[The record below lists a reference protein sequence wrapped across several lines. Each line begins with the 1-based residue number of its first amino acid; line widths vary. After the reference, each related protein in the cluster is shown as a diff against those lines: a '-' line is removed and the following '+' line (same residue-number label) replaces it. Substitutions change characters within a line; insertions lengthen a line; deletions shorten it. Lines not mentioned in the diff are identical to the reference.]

1 MTIDETMKR
10 ARELAEETLKY
21 CKDLE
26 EQWLRTLPEEEKRE
40 KSNMEIWA
48 ENEIR
53 IACKAERGNA
63 SEIEWDYGV
72 ACYESALKAFRSLA
86 EDGHSGMS
94 IGFTLNI
101 LNRLVKGQPLTPIE
115 DTDDVWEERGQYL
128 PEANHTTY
136 QCKRMSSLF
145 KNVYDDGHIE
155 YNDVHR
161 FYCVKLDDPICWYN
175 GHVAKIASE
184 YFPITMPYFPHTYTV
199 VCEEFLTDR
208 RNGDFDTLGILYIYD
223 DTGMRKE
230 VNRYFAEIEEGWREI
245 ELSEY
250 EQRRQKDDDRKA
262 AEAAFEE
269 GEIRMEN
276 VKKHMEICKEL
287 NDLYERKN
295 RDYGDSF
302 HISFAEEGMAMA
314 RIRLGDK
321 LNRFKTLTK
330 GGGQQVQEESIRDT
344 LIDLANYA
352 IMTVM
357 EIDGRK

>member
-1 MTIDETMKR
+1 M
-10 ARELAEETLKY
+10 
-21 CKDLE
+21 
-26 EQWLRTLPEEEKRE
+26 EEKRE
-40 KSNMEIWA
+40 KSNMELWA

-53 IACKAERGNA
+53 IACEAERGDA
-63 SEIEWDYGV
+63 METAYDYGV
-72 ACYESALKAFRSLA
+72 FCYESALRAFRSLVK
-86 EDGHSGMS
+86 DGHSGFS
-94 IGFTLNI
+94 IGITLNI
-101 LNRLVKGQPLTPIE
+101 LNRLVKGQALTPIA
-115 DTDDVWEERGQYL
+115 DTDDVWEERVGGR
-128 PEANHTTY
+128 ASCTTY
-136 QCKRMSSLF
+136 QCRRMSSLF
-145 KNVYDDGHIE
+145 KDVYADGHIE
-155 YNDVHR
+155 YFDVNR
-161 FYCVKLDDPICWYN
+161 FRCVTLNSSACWSN
-175 GHVAKIASE
+175 GHVSKIASE
-184 YFPITMPYFPHTYTV
+184 YFPITMPYTPKTYKV
-199 VCEEFLTDR
+199 ICEEFLTDR

-230 VNRYFAEIEEGWREI
+230 VNRYFAGIEEGWREI

-262 AEAAFEE
+262 AETAFEE

-302 HISFAEEGMAMA
+302 HISFEEEGMAMA

-321 LNRFKTLTK
+321 INRFKTLTK
-330 GGGQQVQEESIRDT
+330 SGGQQVQEESIRDT